1 MRDWL
6 KEFRCV
12 KGYTHEDIA
21 NKCKISRSYYTHIEN
36 GTKTPSVEI
45 AKKIGGSL
53 NFDWTIFFGN
63 QCSLKEQ
70 KTHKEGY

>member
-1 MRDWL
+1 
-6 KEFRCV
+6 
-12 KGYTHEDIA
+12 
-21 NKCKISRSYYTHIEN
+21 N